1 MTPNDKN
8 AGQKH
13 RQGSGDWTR
22 QARVPRQDAGSDPD
36 ATQYTQYDQYGNPLD
51 DGFGYT
57 PEMEDFV
64 YDGTDDSGYGVPID
78 PDVYAASQAQEQGY
92 DPAGYQDNGAYQ
104 DGGAYQDVGAYRGQ
118 PGGAYQQA
126 PSNQDAPYGGAGYDY
141 QYDGG
146 GYQYYPEPGQQR
158 RGGLFR
164 GHRRGGGQGDQRP
177 PKRRHVHKGLIA
189 FLVVLAAI
197 VGLYLVTC
205 GPIDQQLAFESGE
218 AEGLSEEES
227 LHIPGV
233 PYYVLALGSDAREGD
248 TASRTDTMILCRI
261 DPIASKVTL
270 VSIPRDTKVELEGYG
285 TSKINAAY
293 AYGGAT
299 LATKA
304 VSDLTGVNPSHVAV
318 IHFDQLAQLIDA
330 IGGITVTVPVDVN
343 DPNYTGLVM
352 SAGTYEMDG
361 NTALLF
367 SRVRHGFATGDF
379 QRQADQQIVIQAV
392 LQKILSLGPTQIGG
406 FMDEIGDVVSTDM
419 KMYSILPLLL
429 RFKITSPT
437 IYACSLPG
445 EAKYISGV
453 SYVVSDDTQ
462 VRQLMAK
469 VDAGQDPNASSS
481 NEAAAS
487 NGSLSSAQ

>member
-1 MTPNDKN
+1 MAPNGRH
-8 AGQKH
+8 AGQ
-13 RQGSGDWTR
+13 GSSRDPREWTR
-22 QARVPRQDAGSDPD
+22 QARVPKQGEGSDPD

-78 PDVYAASQAQEQGY
+78 PDLYAASQAQDYGQAAYQGGSPY
-92 DPAGYQDNGAYQ
+92 QGDGSYQGQQAGGYQQGGPYQ
-104 DGGAYQDVGAYRGQ
+104 G
-118 PGGAYQQA
+118 
-126 PSNQDAPYGGAGYDY
+126 QDAPQGDAGYDY

-146 GYQYYPEPGQQR
+146 GYQYYPEPKKGR
-158 RGGLFR
+158 LGNLMGRLR
-164 GHRRGGGQGDQRP
+164 PKRGQGAQQP
-177 PKRRHVHKGLIA
+177 RRHHAHKGLIA
-189 FLVVLAAI
+189 FLVVIAAI
-197 VGLYLVTC
+197 VGLYLVVC
-205 GPIDQQLAFESGE
+205 GPIDQKLAFDSGE
-218 AEGLSEEES
+218 ATGLSEEES

-248 TASRTDTMILCRI
+248 TVSRTDTMILCRI

-293 AYGGAT
+293 AYGGVT
-299 LATKA
+299 MATKA
-304 VSDLTGVNPSHVAV
+304 VSDLTGVSPSHVAV
-318 IHFDQLAQLIDA
+318 VHFDQLAELIDA

-392 LQKILSLGPTQIGG
+392 LQKVLSLGPTQIGG

-437 IYACSLPG
+437 MYTCSLPG
-445 EAKYISGV
+445 EATYISGV
-453 SYVVSDDTQ
+453 SYVVCDESQ

-469 VDAGQDPNASSS
+469 VDAGQDPNASNS

-487 NGSLSSAQ
+487 SGALSSAE